1 MNKVV
6 IALSS
11 VLVLSSVSFAQGRG
25 GQQGRVQSVSV
36 PVSVLRESLP
46 LTKEKLDA
54 LEADL
59 KVLSSV
65 QLPAEAVLELKLT
78 VDQKKSLVEIAKQ
91 SQEKVREMIQSGDRE
106 GVTALREAVV
116 AKVSG
121 VLTAEQKAVV
131 AKYPMPRMGGAGGRG
146 GTRPGGPPPVK

>member
-1 MNKVV
+1 
-6 IALSS
+6 
-11 VLVLSSVSFAQGRG
+11 
-25 GQQGRVQSVSV
+25 
-36 PVSVLRESLP
+36 

-78 VDQKKSLVEIAKQ
+78 ADQKKSLAEIAKQ

-116 AKVSG
+116 GKVSG

-131 AKYPMPRMGGAGGRG
+131 AKYPMPRMGGAGVRG